1 MSDWLDEVLGKSTNP
16 IVLLGL
22 LGQGVFFMRFFVQWL
37 ASEKEKRSVIPV
49 AFWYFSIGGGLLLLT
64 YGVLDR
70 DPVILVGQSTGLLI
84 YTRNLYFI
92 YRHRGQDTLEA
103 SDTPP
108 SA

>member
-1 MSDWLDEVLGKSTNP
+1 MSDWLDEVLGKSTSP

-37 ASEKEKRSVIPV
+37 ASEKKQRSVIPI

-84 YTRNLYFI
+84 YSRNLYFV
-92 YRHRGQDTLEA
+92 YRQRHETA
-103 SDTPP
+103 KPNT
-108 SA
+108 